1 MAEETTT
8 AHFSGNV
15 AQVACYP
22 VVVKWQDRDRNNHKG
37 GMVYLSS
44 DRKHDHEQE
53 SALSVAKSLHK
64 LQNIFAGAIFR
75 AGSVQ
80 VHER

>member
-22 VVVKWQDRDRNNHKG
+22 VVVKWQDRDGNNHKG

-53 SALSVAKSLHK
+53 RE
-64 LQNIFAGAIFR
+64 G
-75 AGSVQ
+75 
-80 VHER
+80 